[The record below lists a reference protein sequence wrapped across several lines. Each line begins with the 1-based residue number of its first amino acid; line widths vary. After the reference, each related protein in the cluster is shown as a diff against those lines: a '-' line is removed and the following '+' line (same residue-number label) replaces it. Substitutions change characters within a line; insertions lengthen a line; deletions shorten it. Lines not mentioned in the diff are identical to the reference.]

1 MRLIWQGGREKM
13 PFSYERAKR
22 ELQEEQAELGEQL
35 QRLQAAE
42 YESVGYSNHMADDGT
57 DAFDQAVG
65 AALKRKVKASLEEI
79 ERALAKFDNG
89 TYGICEACGARIDR
103 ARLEVLPQAM
113 YCLDCQARYEQSGTR
128 TASR

>member
-1 MRLIWQGGREKM
+1 M

-35 QRLQAAE
+35 QRLQSAE

-89 TYGICEACGARIDR
+89 TYGICEACGARVDR

-113 YCLDCQARYEQSGTR
+113 YCLDCQARYEHGGTR

>member
-1 MRLIWQGGREKM
+1 M

-22 ELQEEQAELGEQL
+22 ELLEEQVELGEQL

-113 YCLDCQARYEQSGTR
+113 YCLGCQARYEHGGTR
-128 TASR
+128 VASR